1 MVPKCEG
8 IHLYP
13 MGTHVSRS
21 KRSASTLVQQSLF
34 PKKQY
39 DRIPSKKIGRN
50 VRTLSPVSWIIV
62 AQDSVTR
69 SDDAHLRLS
78 RGIQKNKIMPPMLH
92 NDVLNNGKG
101 HASPLTRFIPCP
113 IRLPAQPELISL
125 ASRLWLVFHH
135 IHDLIRSGVRHH
147 TACPLQCLIRNFNV
161 QHSGPPY
168 EAT

>member
-1 MVPKCEG
+1 
-8 IHLYP
+8 

-21 KRSASTLVQQSLF
+21 KRSASTLAQQSLF

-39 DRIPSKKIGRN
+39 DRIPPKNWTVTS
-50 VRTLSPVSWIIV
+50 VRYRPATWIIV
-62 AQDSVTR
+62 VQDSVTR

-92 NDVLNNGKG
+92 NDVLNNGEG

-113 IRLPAQPELISL
+113 IRLPAQPELVSL

-135 IHDLIRSGVRHH
+135 IRDLIRSGVRHH